1 MNRPDQLQKRLIIAI
16 VPVSLAGLSLVQTS
30 ALAETERLGNYNS
43 GKSGIHVLHLA
54 DNHGQISMT
63 KQQDS
68 NPFALMKNES
78 LGKLKI
84 DLPASEVIK
93 LLGKPARKSE
103 LQYWGADGRY
113 HQDWYYPDCG
123 ITLNMVSNMVSPTED
138 EPQTIAFVNIESPS
152 TLETKRGI
160 GIGSSVNDVIS
171 AYGEEQESET
181 SIPSQHFVAG
191 SIYGGL
197 MFSFENGYVSEIF
210 LGAAAE

>member
-1 MNRPDQLQKRLIIAI
+1 MNGPDQLQKRLIIAI

-43 GKSGIHVLHLA
+43 EKSGTYVLHLA

-63 KQQDS
+63 KQQNSD
-68 NPFALMKNES
+68 PFALMKNES

-113 HQDWYYPDCG
+113 HQDWYYPNCG
-123 ITLNMVSNMVSPTED
+123 ITLNMVSPTED
-138 EPQTIAFVNIESPS
+138 EPQTIASVKIESPS

-181 SIPSQHFVAG
+181 SIPSQGFVAG

-197 MFSFENGYVSEIF
+197 IFSFNNGYVSEIF

>member
-1 MNRPDQLQKRLIIAI
+1 MNLRAQIQKRLIIAI
-16 VPVSLAGLSLVQTS
+16 APASIAGMCLVQIS
-30 ALAETERLGNYNS
+30 ALAETQGFGNYNA
-43 GKSGIHVLHLA
+43 GKSGTDVLRLA
-54 DNHGQISMT
+54 DNHSQMT

-68 NPFALMKNES
+68 DPFALMKNES

-113 HQDWYYPDCG
+113 HQDWYYPDRG
-123 ITLNMVSNMVSPTED
+123 ITLNLVSATKNK
-138 EPQTIAFVNIESPS
+138 PQTIASIKIVSPCS
-152 TLETKRGI
+152 LETKRGI

-171 AYGEEQESET
+171 AYEKEQESET
-181 SIPSQHFVAG
+181 SISSQHFVAG

-197 MFSFENGYVSEIF
+197 IFSFNNGYVSEIF